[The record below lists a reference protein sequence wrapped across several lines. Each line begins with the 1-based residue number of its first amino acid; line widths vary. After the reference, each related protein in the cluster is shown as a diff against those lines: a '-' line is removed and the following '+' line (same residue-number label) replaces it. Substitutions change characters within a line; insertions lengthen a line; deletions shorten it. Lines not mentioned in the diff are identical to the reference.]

1 MTRTNSQA
9 SSLLRVATTTIAIAL
24 TTATLHL
31 TGCASVSQDASLY
44 RALGGEQGIA
54 RLVDRFME
62 EISYSEEIAPF
73 FVDTDPDRFREKL
86 SEQLCNISGGPCEYT
101 GDSMRDSHAGI
112 SISEADFNRT
122 VDLLINAM
130 NKEGVPYPTQNRLL
144 KRLAPMRKD
153 IIYL

>member
-1 MTRTNSQA
+1 MTQANSQA
-9 SSLLRVATTTIAIAL
+9 SSILRDATKAIAITL
-24 TTATLHL
+24 TAATLHL
-31 TGCASVSQDASLY
+31 TGCAGVTQDASLY

-54 RLVDRFME
+54 RLVDRFVE
-62 EISYSEEIAPF
+62 EISYSEDIAPF
-73 FVDTDPDRFREKL
+73 FADTDPDRFREKL

-101 GDSMRDSHAGI
+101 GDSMRDSHSGM
-112 SISEADFNRT
+112 SISEADFNKT
-122 VDLLINAM
+122 VDLLINVM

>member
-1 MTRTNSQA
+1 MTQADSQTN
-9 SSLLRVATTTIAIAL
+9 SLLRDAAKTIAIAL
-24 TTATLHL
+24 TAVTLYL
-31 TGCASVSQDASLY
+31 AGCASVSQDASLY

-54 RLVDRFME
+54 RLVDRFVE
-62 EISYSEEIAPF
+62 EISYSKDIAPF
-73 FVDTDPDRFREKL
+73 FADTDPDRFKEKL
-86 SEQLCNISGGPCEYT
+86 SEQLCNISGGPCAYT
-101 GDSMRDSHAGI
+101 GDSMRDSHAGL
-112 SISEADFNRT
+112 SISEADFNKT